1 MCKHI
6 SNAQVK
12 FKTLASLRMSIS
24 IRPFPTSCEVL
35 KDFLSNCKPFMRFSG
50 CALEDEDPPAAMCAR
65 IQGSLFSA
73 KEGANLRRIWEI
85 FDRLKGGRFL
95 V

>member
-1 MCKHI
+1 MCKHM

-24 IRPFPTSCEVL
+24 ICPFPTSCEVL
-35 KDFLSNCKPFMRFSG
+35 VEDFLSNCKPFMRFSG

-65 IQGSLFSA
+65 MQGSLFSA

-85 FDRLKGGRFL
+85 FDRLKGGRF
-95 V
+95 